1 MNWRPVLGG
10 FALQFYFA
18 TMILKWDKGYELFEA
33 IGRMFTKF
41 LNYTNYGSAFVFGKT
56 TDHFFAFKVR
66 EASKLQD
73 FTYMLSF

>member
-1 MNWRPVLGG
+1 
-10 FALQFYFA
+10 
-18 TMILKWDKGYELFEA
+18 MILKWDKGYELFEA